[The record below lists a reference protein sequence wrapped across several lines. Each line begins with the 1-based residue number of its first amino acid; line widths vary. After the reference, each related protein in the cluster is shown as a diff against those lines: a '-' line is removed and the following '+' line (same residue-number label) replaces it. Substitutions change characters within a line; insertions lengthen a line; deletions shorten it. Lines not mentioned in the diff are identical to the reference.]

1 MLVSYEIARVP
12 SIVMV
17 IEIDLICSWYSETI
31 HTSPTTTTD
40 RAPHNVGTM
49 RLGIV
54 HYRWSRGGLCER

>member
-17 IEIDLICSWYSETI
+17 IDSETI

-49 RLGIV
+49 RLRIV

>member
-1 MLVSYEIARVP
+1 MLVSYEIARAP

-49 RLGIV
+49 RQNCPLSLV
-54 HYRWSRGGLCER
+54 

>member
-1 MLVSYEIARVP
+1 MLVSYEIARAL

-31 HTSPTTTTD
+31 HTSPTTTTH

-49 RLGIV
+49 RQNCPLSLV
-54 HYRWSRGGLCER
+54 